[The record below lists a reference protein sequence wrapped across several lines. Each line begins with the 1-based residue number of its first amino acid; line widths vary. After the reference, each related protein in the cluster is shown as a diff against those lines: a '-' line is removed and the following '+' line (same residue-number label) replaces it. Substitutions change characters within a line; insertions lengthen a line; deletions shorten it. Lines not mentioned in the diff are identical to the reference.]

1 MMHPMPHS
9 SPCSP
14 FPGASRSMACEN
26 MCSEPEVGRDEPAT
40 DIEMP
45 DMMIGRMATHTL
57 SSWLGLMTSALS
69 MIVSAV

>member
-1 MMHPMPHS
+1 
-9 SPCSP
+9 
-14 FPGASRSMACEN
+14 MACEN